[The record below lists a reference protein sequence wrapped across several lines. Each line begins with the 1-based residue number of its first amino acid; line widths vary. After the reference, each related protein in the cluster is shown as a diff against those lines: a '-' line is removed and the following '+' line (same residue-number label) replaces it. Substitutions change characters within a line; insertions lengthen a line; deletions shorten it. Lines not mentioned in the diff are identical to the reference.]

1 MGVASHTATSIINA
15 LSFKAI
21 KESEERYRLLAD
33 NVTDV
38 IWILDIASLHFSY
51 ISPSVKLQQGFAPE
65 ELMELPLQ
73 DILTPE
79 SFKKAGETI
88 AKGLLLEKRGAFDP
102 MRSTIL
108 ELEEYCK
115 DGSTIWIEVTASFLR
130 DFRCYP

>member
-51 ISPSVKLQQGFAPE
+51 ISPSVKLQQEFTPE

-73 DILTPE
+73 NILTPD
-79 SFKKAGETI
+79 SFKKARKTI
-88 AKGLLLEKRGAFDP
+88 AEGLLLE
-102 MRSTIL
+102 
-108 ELEEYCK
+108 
-115 DGSTIWIEVTASFLR
+115 
-130 DFRCYP
+130 